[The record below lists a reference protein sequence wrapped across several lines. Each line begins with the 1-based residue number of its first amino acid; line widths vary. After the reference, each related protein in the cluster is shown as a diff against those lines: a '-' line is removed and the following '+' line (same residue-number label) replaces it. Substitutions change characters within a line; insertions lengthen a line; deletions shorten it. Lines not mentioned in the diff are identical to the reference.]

1 MTALL
6 RWIVAVARLAWGLTI
21 VLACWA
27 AAIWI
32 IAKLLGL

>member
-6 RWIVAVARLAWGLTI
+6 RWIVAAAQLAWGLAI

-32 IAKLLGL
+32 IAQLLGL